1 MREDPRCPHCT
12 EKVSATARWCM
23 HCGRDF
29 DAPVDA
35 AHGRSPG
42 SSAAAD
48 IETAMESGDFSGI
61 LVSFEEHDSGPLLV
75 GIALG
80 VVALFT
86 LPFASPDGVTLWY
99 LLAVVGIGYVAADAD
114 SVDVALDRGAKALA
128 VTPFLLVFVRIL
140 LSGFLTVS
148 VVSLIAPTVY
158 AALVLFAHRA
168 IARR

>member
-35 AHGRSPG
+35 GSLG
-42 SSAAAD
+42 SSTTAD
-48 IETAMESGDFSGI
+48 IETAMESGDFSGL

-86 LPFASPDGVTLWY
+86 LPFASPAGVTLWY

-114 SVDVALDRGAKALA
+114 SVDAALDRGAKALA
-128 VTPFLLVFVRIL
+128 LTPFLLVFVRII
-140 LSGFLTVS
+140 LSGFMTVS
-148 VVSLIAPTVY
+148 VLSLLAPSVY

-168 IARR
+168 ISRR